1 MCWVIPPAS
10 PAATSVS
17 RIASRSEVLPWSTW
31 PMIVTTGGRGARLSS
46 ESSYSGASGSSSA
59 AVTIS
64 SLRSYSSA
72 IALIDSSVRVW
83 VRVAI
88 SPIVISFLI
97 TSALP
102 RPSSS
107 ATSRTVAPDGTLV
120 ASGSAGSSVLSGGS
134 SSSGRR
140 RRPPRRRGGRWGGGP
155 PIWSRRAACESMT
168 TRRFL
173 LDAPAPAFF
182 SAGLAFGFAVSA
194 AFSAGFGLALVAV
207 AAAPPLPL
215 GPVSACSASFSST
228 LDAAALASIPAA
240 LRAASSSLLVT
251 PWALAISWTRFF
263 ATKPPEPPR
272 AARNQIWTPPSAAPH
287 HCRPSPQLRFRGRT
301 GLPLPAQPPRAPPR
315 LGAAGSSSVATSA
328 SSAGDS
334 ASASGPSASSEGVRS

>member
-173 LDAPAPAFF
+173 LDAPAAGFF
-182 SAGLAFGFAVSA
+182 LGRFGF
-194 AFSAGFGLALVAV
+194 
-207 AAAPPLPL
+207 
-215 GPVSACSASFSST
+215 
-228 LDAAALASIPAA
+228 
-240 LRAASSSLLVT
+240 
-251 PWALAISWTRFF
+251 
-263 ATKPPEPPR
+263 
-272 AARNQIWTPPSAAPH
+272 
-287 HCRPSPQLRFRGRT
+287 RFRGLGGFLGRFRF
-301 GLPLPAQPPRAPPR
+301 GFGRGRGRAAVA
-315 LGAAGSSSVATSA
+315 LGARERLQRVVLLDARRCGFGFDPCRFEGGQQLFAGHTLGF
-328 SSAGDS
+328 GDLVD
-334 ASASGPSASSEGVRS
+334 AFLCH

>member
-1 MCWVIPPAS
+1 MCWVMPPAS

-17 RIASRSEVLPWSTW
+17 RIASSSEVLPWSTW
-31 PMIVTTGGRGARLSS
+31 PMIVTTGGRSARLSS
-46 ESSYSGASGSSSA
+46 ESSNSGASGSSSA

-64 SLRSYSSA
+64 ILRSYSSA

-140 RRPPRRRGGRWGGGP
+140 RRPPRRRGGRCGGGP
-155 PIWSRRAACESMT
+155 PIWSRRAACESIT

-173 LDAPAPAFF
+173 PLAPPPLRRLFVR
-182 SAGLAFGFAVSA
+182 SAGPWGAAAFWLAAALRRPSAAAVWPVSAAVSA
-194 AFSAGFGLALVAV
+194 RRPARRRSPWRRRAPSARRPPRRSKLRLWPRSRRLFS
-207 AAAPPLPL
+207 
-215 GPVSACSASFSST
+215 
-228 LDAAALASIPAA
+228 
-240 LRAASSSLLVT
+240 AASSSLLLS
-251 PWALAISWTRFF
+251 PALSR
-263 ATKPPEPPR
+263 
-272 AARNQIWTPPSAAPH
+272 SH
-287 HCRPSPQLRFRGRT
+287 G
-301 GLPLPAQPPRAPPR
+301 PA
-315 LGAAGSSSVATSA
+315 S
-328 SSAGDS
+328 
-334 ASASGPSASSEGVRS
+334 